1 MCSYYIL
8 PLLLM
13 LILPT
18 NLTADIVSKPTGE
31 LLLLAANKGKKRT
44 VKKSRRNKKP
54 RKNAAGLLVSVN
66 YFGFGLGGFL

>member
-31 LLLLAANKGKKRT
+31 LLLLAANKGKKEL
-44 VKKSRRNKKP
+44 
-54 RKNAAGLLVSVN
+54 KN
-66 YFGFGLGGFL
+66 